1 MYKQINIVPENT
13 YFNTNSSMMTMKC
26 SECDCVMD
34 LCKDVDFKHC
44 MRCTKQTCCCI
55 TIHKLNKQNSIL
67 TFFHHTRTFF
77 AAALGIEIL
86 CISAAE
92 IGENSAFYFFGY
104 HLQGIILGYIMGYAG
119 AGFTTFMTILGRYD
133 LRNAKIDSCCS
144 VLEQQSNKGFLPNLI
159 ITFKN
164 FGIGISKLSALHRQS
179 NIKHI
184 LKTSLIILVTAETAC
199 ILTAETVDLI
209 FYKQSMLLS
218 IPLALL
224 AGTLA
229 VVLPEAYKKTRKSSG
244 LKTV

>member
-1 MYKQINIVPENT
+1 
-13 YFNTNSSMMTMKC
+13 MTMKC

-34 LCKDVDFKHC
+34 LCKNVDFKHC
-44 MRCTKQTCCCI
+44 VRCTKQTCCCI
-55 TIHKLNKQNSIL
+55 TIHRSNKQNSIL

-104 HLQGIILGYIMGYAG
+104 HLQGIILGYIIGYAA
-119 AGFTTFMTILGRYD
+119 AGFTTFMTILGRFD
-133 LRNAKIDSCCS
+133 LRNTKIDSCCS
-144 VLEQQSNKGFLPNLI
+144 VLDQQSNKGLLPNLL
-159 ITFKN
+159 ITFRN
-164 FGIGISKLSALHRQS
+164 FGLGIYKLTSIYKQP
-179 NIKHI
+179 NIKSI
-184 LKTSLIILVTAETAC
+184 LKTSFFILVTAETAC

-224 AGTLA
+224 AGSLA
-229 VVLPEAYKKTRKSSG
+229 VVLPEAYKKTKMSSLDIVKLRRK
-244 LKTV
+244 

>member
-1 MYKQINIVPENT
+1 
-13 YFNTNSSMMTMKC
+13 
-26 SECDCVMD
+26 
-34 LCKDVDFKHC
+34 
-44 MRCTKQTCCCI
+44 MRCTKQICCCT
-55 TIHKLNKQNSIL
+55 TIHKPNNQNSIL
-67 TFFHHTRTFF
+67 TFFHHIRTLF

-92 IGENSAFYFFGY
+92 IGENSVFYFFGY
-104 HLQGIILGYIMGYAG
+104 HLQGIILGYIMGYAA

-133 LRNAKIDSCCS
+133 LGNTKIDSCCS
-144 VLEQQSNKGFLPNLI
+144 VLDQQSNKGFLPNLL

-164 FGIGISKLSALHRQS
+164 FGLGIYKLSSIHRQS

-224 AGTLA
+224 AGSLA
-229 VVLPEAYKKTRKSSG
+229 VVLPEAYKKTKIYSG
-244 LKTV
+244 LG

>member
-1 MYKQINIVPENT
+1 
-13 YFNTNSSMMTMKC
+13 MKC
-26 SECDCVMD
+26 SECDCVMN
-34 LCKDVDFKHC
+34 LCKNVDFKHC
-44 MRCTKQTCCCI
+44 VRCTKQTCCCI
-55 TIHKLNKQNSIL
+55 AIHRSNNQNSIL
-67 TFFHHTRTFF
+67 IFFHYTRTFF

-86 CISAAE
+86 CITAAE

-104 HLQGIILGYIMGYAG
+104 HLQGIILGYIIGYLA

-133 LRNAKIDSCCS
+133 LRNTKIDSCCS
-144 VLEQQSNKGFLPNLI
+144 VLDQQSNKGFLPNLL

-164 FGIGISKLSALHRQS
+164 FGLGIYKLSSLHRQS
-179 NIKHI
+179 NIKRI

-224 AGTLA
+224 AGSLA
-229 VVLPEAYKKTRKSSG
+229 VVLPEAYKKTKKSS
-244 LKTV
+244 LDIVKPIRK

>member
-1 MYKQINIVPENT
+1 MP
-13 YFNTNSSMMTMKC
+13 KC
-26 SECDCVMD
+26 SECDCISE
-34 LCKDVDFKHC
+34 LCKIVDSKHC
-44 MRCTKQTCCCI
+44 MLCTKKTCCCI
-55 TIHKLNKQNSIL
+55 TIHRPDRRNPIL
-67 TFFHHTRTFF
+67 TFFQQTRSLF

-104 HLQGIILGYIMGYAG
+104 HLQGIILGYIMGYAA

-133 LRNAKIDSCCS
+133 LKNTKIDSCCS
-144 VLEQQSNKGFLPNLI
+144 VLEQQSNKRFFPNLV

-164 FGIGISKLSALHRQS
+164 FGIGVCKLFSLHRQS
-179 NIKHI
+179 NIKYI
-184 LKTSLIILVTAETAC
+184 LKTSFIILVTAETAC

-224 AGTLA
+224 TGALA
-229 VVLPEAYKKTRKSSG
+229 VVLPEAYKKTRKASS
-244 LKTV
+244 LNRK

>member
-1 MYKQINIVPENT
+1 MP
-13 YFNTNSSMMTMKC
+13 KC
-26 SECDCVMD
+26 SECDCISE
-34 LCKDVDFKHC
+34 LCKIVDSKHC
-44 MRCTKQTCCCI
+44 MRCTKKTCCCI
-55 TIHKLNKQNSIL
+55 TIHRPEKKSHIL
-67 TFFHHTRTFF
+67 IFFHNTRTLF

-92 IGENSAFYFFGY
+92 IGQNSALYFFGY
-104 HLQGIILGYIMGYAG
+104 HLQGIILGYIVGYAA

-133 LRNAKIDSCCS
+133 LGNTKIDSCCS

-159 ITFKN
+159 TTFKN
-164 FGIGISKLSALHRQS
+164 FGIGVSKLTSLHRQS
-179 NIKHI
+179 NIKYI
-184 LKTSLIILVTAETAC
+184 LKTSFIILVTAETAC

-229 VVLPEAYKKTRKSSG
+229 VVLPEAYKKAKMSSG
-244 LKTV
+244 LN

>member
-1 MYKQINIVPENT
+1 MFYPFHF
-13 YFNTNSSMMTMKC
+13 YFTIYLQHVMKC
-26 SECDCVMD
+26 ADCNCVKD
-34 LCKDVDFKHC
+34 LCKNVNFKHC
-44 MRCTKQTCCCI
+44 YLCTKEECCCLN
-55 TIHKLNKQNSIL
+55 IHTQSSNRSLIL
-67 TFFHHTRTFF
+67 TFLHYTRTLF

-92 IGENSAFYFFGY
+92 IGENSTFYFFGY
-104 HLQGIILGYIMGYAG
+104 HSQGIVLGYIIGYLA

-133 LRNAKIDSCCS
+133 LRNTKIDSCCS
-144 VLEQQSNKGFLPNLI
+144 VLDQQSNKGFLPNLL

-164 FGIGISKLSALHRQS
+164 FGLGIYKLSSIHRQS

-184 LKTSLIILVTAETAC
+184 LKTSLIILVTAETVC

-224 AGTLA
+224 AGSLA
-229 VVLPEAYKKTRKSSG
+229 VVLPEAYKKTKIYSG
-244 LKTV
+244 LG